1 VLKHARGRFRGFAV
15 LAAVLVA
22 MIVVVAGCSAF
33 TADREPQERDPWASA
48 GVENPQITTQ
58 TSGDRTTVS
67 VHAETTLPLPEATN
81 QDGFAGRAAKILWRT
96 HLGRVDT
103 LKVITLERG
112 HPESRRDRTWERA
125 ELEREFGDRLAGLD
139 AGDQAA
145 LRQHLPAGNGPYAG
159 TSADGLPQAIMVMQQ
174 IVQETARARL
184 DTEPRLDEP
193 EPEEC
198 YGGIADEPTGKFD
211 AYAPTDLTVPE
222 GTTPSQVVVAA
233 AAQWADM
240 GLEVDRSGLFTGTED
255 RIRGDLP
262 DVGHI
267 ILEDSPADTTILHL
281 AYRTECFHP

>member
-1 VLKHARGRFRGFAV
+1 VLKHVRGPFRGFAV

-22 MIVVVAGCSAF
+22 MTVVVAGCSAF
-33 TADREPQERDPWASA
+33 TGDREPQEHDPWATA
-48 GVENPQITTQ
+48 GVENPRITTL
-58 TSGDRTTVS
+58 TSGGRTTVS

-81 QDGFAGRAAKILWRT
+81 RDGFAERAAKILWRT
-96 HLGRVDT
+96 HLGWVDT
-103 LKVITLERG
+103 LKVTTLEQG

-125 ELEREFGDRLAGLD
+125 ELEQEFGDRLAGLD
-139 AGDQAA
+139 ASDQGA

-184 DTEPRLDEP
+184 DTEPGLDEP

-211 AYAPTDLTVPE
+211 AYAPTDLAVAE
-222 GTTPSQVVVAA
+222 GTHPSQIVVAA
-233 AAQWADM
+233 AAQWAEM

-267 ILEDSPADTTILHL
+267 LLEESLADTTTLHL